1 MNKGFMLSQSQFNK
15 LMETYEEA
23 NYSLAYD
30 IAVNLIRIINLLG
43 IFYLVTFTL

>member
-1 MNKGFMLSQSQFNK
+1 MISQNEFNK

-30 IAVNLIRIINLLG
+30 IAVNLIRIVNLLG
-43 IFYLVTFTL
+43 IFYLVAINL

>member
-1 MNKGFMLSQSQFNK
+1 MMSQKEFNK

-30 IAVNLIRIINLLG
+30 IAVNLIRIVNLLG
-43 IFYLVTFTL
+43 IFYLVAINL